1 MHTPY
6 RLRISISVR
15 ADCVLHSAWR
25 FNFGAAF
32 LASDLWA
39 AAVLGS
45 LYGSLLLI
53 PHFQRDD
60 ALFLVRGFA

>member
-32 LASDLWA
+32 LASDFGALV
-39 AAVLGS
+39 VLGS
-45 LYGSLLLI
+45 LYGFLLRIPHLQGSDALLLVC
-53 PHFQRDD
+53 RS
-60 ALFLVRGFA
+60 A